1 MDFWGG
7 PLWDGTAL
15 VDILPF
21 EGVLRRRGEINVKT
35 HFPAAGKYFLVLYDY
50 ARGWLA

>member
-21 EGVLRRRGEINVKT
+21 ENVSGKRRENVKS
-35 HFPAAGKYFLVLYDY
+35 HFPVPRNNPVVVLLENL
-50 ARGWLA
+50 RG

>member
-15 VDILPF
+15 LDILPLQERMAKNF
-21 EGVLRRRGEINVKT
+21 FLRLGSSPVLLFG
-35 HFPAAGKYFLVLYDY
+35 A
-50 ARGWLA
+50 